1 MNTTFSKTKVVT
13 FAVLFTILLNF
24 FISLYY
30 IQLNTIINEKKTKKQ
45 EKIIETETDLLL
57 NGIVHYDQRLASDL
71 IRMRSLN
78 DDVDYFHC
86 DIDNAA
92 WDFINMSL
100 NVIVLNTY
108 RQVNTSS
115 YLFKTESDY
124 NVIVLNTTSA
134 AKTNDW
140 TRNCQQAHT
149 QVLDSFFS
157 ENIDYLL
164 ILEDDIFVNTNITE
178 KQYKN
183 LLKCAVHSRVH
194 FLFLMNLNIYSRKYW
209 YGMQAYLMSR
219 LSYFDFFRNSCFGVN
234 SPLPI
239 DGCLNANFNLL
250 ATKYNFVNHIFRSP
264 NSTRNSFKLDK
275 GIPAD
280 LTQIVSVKFDKP
292 MYQSHASRLIK

>member
-13 FAVLFTILLNF
+13 FAVLFTILINF

-30 IQLNTIINEKKTKKQ
+30 IQLNITINEKKINKKENTKT
-45 EKIIETETDLLL
+45 EKNLLL
-57 NGIVHYDQRLASDL
+57 NSIVQYDQRLASDL
-71 IRMRSLN
+71 IRMRSQN

-86 DIDNAA
+86 DVDDSA
-92 WDFINMSL
+92 WDLVNMSL

-108 RQVNTSS
+108 RQIDNSS
-115 YLFKTESDY
+115 YLFKTKSDY

-134 AKTNDW
+134 AKTTDW

-164 ILEDDIFVNTNITE
+164 ILEDDIFVNKNITE
-178 KQYKN
+178 TQYKN
-183 LLKCAVHSRVH
+183 LLKCAVHSKVH
-194 FLFLMNLNIYSRKYW
+194 FLFLMNLNIYSKKYW

-280 LTQIVSVKFDKP
+280 LTQIISVKFDKP